1 MNPSIRHPVV
11 EQAPKSPPHSLEA
24 AAPAPAVCE
33 DGLSTDARRFLHELH
48 VAERQLNAAFSVARD
63 GGGLEQRISRVY
75 REMFGTD

>member
-1 MNPSIRHPVV
+1 MNPSIRLPVV
-11 EQAPKSPPHSLEA
+11 DQPPKNPPHPRGAEA
-24 AAPAPAVCE
+24 SAPAVCE